1 MGQAE
6 LWVTDDL
13 RCVLAPN
20 PGPMTQKGTNTFI
33 LGRGRVAVIDPG
45 PDIPAHMDAIL
56 AALDPGERVEAI
68 ICTHSHIDH
77 SPLSRALSAR
87 VEVPVQAF
95 GRHDAARS
103 PLMEGLGDI
112 GGGEGLDLDFEPDI
126 LLKDGQI
133 VEGQSW
139 SFEVVHTPGHLSNH
153 IALATGD
160 RMLCGDHVMGWSTT
174 VISPPDG
181 DLRAFMASLD
191 KCLARDEE
199 TYYPGHGKKVANPK
213 RLMESLK
220 SHRKMREGQ
229 ILDALLAQ
237 PDTIDGITKRLY
249 VDVDPALVPVAARN
263 VLAHIIDLYERDAV
277 TCDGAFSIDAAF
289 AQR

>member
-1 MGQAE
+1 MGDAE
-6 LWVTDDL
+6 HWIADDL
-13 RCVLAPN
+13 RSVLAPN

-56 AALDPGERVEAI
+56 ASLDPGERIEAI

-103 PLMEGLGDI
+103 PLMAGLGDI
-112 GGGEGLDLDFEPDI
+112 GGSEGLDLAFEPDI

-160 RMLCGDHVMGWSTT
+160 RLLCGDHVMGWSTT

-191 KCLARDEE
+191 KCLARDEVE
-199 TYYPGHGKKVANPK
+199 YHPAQV
-213 RLMESLK
+213 LE
-220 SHRKMREGQ
+220 
-229 ILDALLAQ
+229 ALSTH

-263 VLAHIIDLYERDAV
+263 VLAHMIDLYERGAV
-277 TCDGAFSIDAAF
+277 TCDGGFSIDAEF
-289 AQR
+289 CES